1 MGQPGQNLLVKRAGR
16 GVNKY
21 PGQLGGKAVPVEGR
35 GNQSQWIHWIG
46 WLIASGSMLFKGPGW
61 LSVTTLAMQG
71 AIPEMEKQETT
82 KPRSLQPAEQVCLKA
97 WGWAE
102 NG

>member
-1 MGQPGQNLLVKRAGR
+1 
-16 GVNKY
+16 
-21 PGQLGGKAVPVEGR
+21 
-35 GNQSQWIHWIG
+35 
-46 WLIASGSMLFKGPGW
+46 MLFKGPGW